1 MTDPASHLRRSPLR
15 RALETAGA
23 TWRDLGDTAIADI
36 AAPASAIQTL
46 AIADLSPLPRL
57 GFKGRGTIDAMKKRG
72 VIVEA
77 TPNKAFRQPGGG
89 LCLVLAPGEVILLS
103 NMTGNGA
110 KLDEMHDGWKL
121 DDAERTYPLL
131 RNDSHAWF
139 RIVGAKSPA
148 MFAKI
153 CGVDLRADKFND
165 LSIAQTSVAKLSA
178 IIVRADIGGLVA
190 FHVLADSA
198 SALYFL
204 DCLRDA
210 AQEFGG
216 QLTGHKMLQDVET
229 HEETRRHRIG
239 QAAIEPT

>member
-1 MTDPASHLRRSPLR
+1 MSDPAAHLRRSPLR

-23 TWRDLGDTAIADI
+23 SWRTLGDTAIADLPTNL
-36 AAPASAIQTL
+36 AAAQTL

-57 GFKGRGTIDAMKKRG
+57 GFKGRGTIEAMKARG
-72 VIVEA
+72 ITVEA
-77 TPNKAFRQPGGG
+77 TSNTAFRQPDGG

-103 NMTGNGA
+103 NLAGDGA
-110 KLDEMHDGWKL
+110 KFKDMHDGWKL
-121 DDAERTYPLL
+121 DDAERTYLLL
-131 RNDSHAWF
+131 RQDSHAWF
-139 RIVGAKSPA
+139 RITGAKAPA

-153 CGVDLRADKFND
+153 CAVDLRPEKFTD

-178 IIVRADIGGLVA
+178 IVVRADAGRCPA

-216 QLTGHKMLQDVET
+216 QLAGHKTVQDLET
-229 HEETRRHRIG
+229 S
-239 QAAIEPT
+239 